1 MTAKATDV
9 LTVVLPSALVKLANM
24 EPVIFES
31 TAFADWGVAAI
42 ALRSSASAS
51 STDRSLMRT
60 PAPVMI
66 LAGSKCWTP
75 SRWIVTVSRTS
86 ANEVRGCA
94 VTLSS
99 TTRLTEAWVAGGD
112 AMVHGEGNRAI

>member
-1 MTAKATDV
+1 MTAKATGV

-31 TAFADWGVAAI
+31 TVFADWGVAAI

-51 STDRSLMRT
+51 STDRSLTRT

-66 LAGSKCWTP
+66 LTGSKCCLNFYLEKDSVIP
-75 SRWIVTVSRTS
+75 FPRRP
-86 ANEVRGCA
+86 
-94 VTLSS
+94 
-99 TTRLTEAWVAGGD
+99 
-112 AMVHGEGNRAI
+112 